1 MRYLEA
7 DEHEDPILSV
17 VNIIDVFLVIIAVLF
32 IVIIRNPLNPFAAYD
47 EEVVVVRN
55 PGKGNMSITIKQ
67 GEKLEHY
74 ESTGSIGEG
83 QGVKAGITYR
93 MADGTLVYVP
103 EVQAHE

>member
-17 VNIIDVFLVIIAVLF
+17 VNIIDVFLVIIAILF
-32 IVIIRNPLNPFAAYD
+32 MVVIQSQLTSFAAAD
-47 EEVVVVRN
+47 EEVVIVRN
-55 PGKGNMSITIKQ
+55 PGKDNMTITIKQ

-83 QGVKAGITYR
+83 QGIKAGITYR

-103 EVQAHE
+103 EIN